1 MNKLSKEKRNQL
13 ILTSLVTLAV
23 IVGLWFTLI
32 RYQKGNLQ
40 NLAGEKEKKDK
51 ELSLIQ
57 DTSKNSKKIEAELA
71 EVNRQL
77 DVREADMAS
86 GDLYASMVNSI
97 RKFKQGYNIDI
108 PQFTSEGSAVDVNLL
123 PNFPYKQVTVSIAG
137 TAHYAD
143 LGKFVADFENQF
155 PGSRIVNLELSP
167 ASAQSPED
175 TEKLSFK
182 MNLVSLEKPGGTI
195 ATPTAKKP

>member
-23 IVGLWFTLI
+23 VVGLWFTLI

-40 NLAGEKEKKDK
+40 NLAGEKDKKDK

-57 DTSKNSKKIEAELA
+57 DTSKNSKKIEADLA
-71 EVNRQL
+71 EVCRQL
-77 DVREADMAS
+77 DAQEADMAS

-97 RKFKQGYNIDI
+97 RKFKQTYNIDI
-108 PQFTSEGSAVDVNLL
+108 PQFTSEGSAVNVNLL
-123 PNFPYKQVTVSIAG
+123 PHFPYKQVTVSIAG
-137 TAHYAD
+137 TTHYGD

-155 PGSRIVNLELSP
+155 PSSRIVNLELSP
-167 ASAQSPED
+167 ASTQSSED
-175 TEKLSFK
+175 MEKLTFK
-182 MNLVSLEKPGGTI
+182 MNLVSLERPSGTI
-195 ATPTAKKP
+195 ATPAAKKP